1 MEERK
6 QMVLAM
12 ERIIRSLN
20 DEDLMMAWLSCGV
33 PDGDIQEYTV
43 DEVDD
48 YFLED
53 EAFAVLMG
61 LFLRIMARAEKDGGL
76 YVDRVVSKEW
86 I

>member
-6 QMVLAM
+6 QMILAM
-12 ERIIRSLN
+12 ERIVRSVN
-20 DEDLMMAWLSCGV
+20 DEDLIMVWLSYGV

-48 YFLED
+48 YFLDDKE
-53 EAFAVLMG
+53 FAVLMG
-61 LFLRIMARAEKDGGL
+61 LFLRIMSQAEKDGGL
-76 YVDRVVSKEW
+76 YVDRIVSKEW